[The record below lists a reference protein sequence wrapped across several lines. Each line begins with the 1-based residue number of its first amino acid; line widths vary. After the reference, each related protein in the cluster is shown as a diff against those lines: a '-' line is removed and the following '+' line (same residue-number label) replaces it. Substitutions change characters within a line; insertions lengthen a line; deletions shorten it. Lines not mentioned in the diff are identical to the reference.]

1 MAAMF
6 LLSHRNRRRFRR
18 QIAFHAQQR
27 IDHGRGARARR
38 RRRTVRRQNFA
49 RLGNLVEDRLRGG
62 QKVQPP
68 HPAVSRIG
76 TGSTS
81 PRLRACR
88 STGDADRLDFE
99 QRCHLDLRQPRLCV
113 QAGQNHPLGAG
124 HAAGAGA
131 LVEPRAQKPR
141 QSWRRSM
148 RSRSNCCTAISL
160 SSENISSA
168 IITHKMYYGLRWG
181 LCLRFFLPQRG

>member
-1 MAAMF
+1 MR
-6 LLSHRNRRRFRR
+6 SS
-18 QIAFHAQQR
+18 R
-27 IDHGRGARARR
+27 IDHGRARGRVDAVEQFGA
-38 RRRTVRRQNFA
+38 QNFA

-76 TGSTS
+76 TALHQPAGFE
-81 PRLRACR
+81 PVDQPA
-88 STGDADRLDFE
+88 DADRLDFE

-141 QSWRRSM
+141 HVVEKKHEI
-148 RSRSNCCTAISL
+148 AIEL
-160 SSENISSA
+160 LHCNI
-168 IITHKMYYGLRWG
+168 
-181 LCLRFFLPQRG
+181 P